1 MKYITL
7 MLAIALLNV
16 RACSQNITEQ
26 NIANLKRVGGPC
38 EGCDA
43 IYESPVP
50 FEKLNNMC
58 WLPDWKEAGTTLAVN
73 GTVYK
78 PDGTPAAGVI
88 IYIYHTDQTG
98 QYPTKGT
105 ASGWGKRH
113 GYIRGWMKT
122 NEKGEYKFFTL
133 KPQPYPG
140 RKDPVHIHVTIKE
153 SDKNAYWID
162 DYVFD
167 DDTLL
172 TKAIRIKLEDRGG
185 SGILPISSFY
195 KGRKS
200 LKSERNIYLGRNIPG
215 YPAQKAK
222 PAL

>member
-1 MKYITL
+1 MLTALVTL
-7 MLAIALLNV
+7 SG
-16 RACSQNITEQ
+16 CSQSVSQKKQSSETH
-26 NIANLKRVGGPC
+26 VGGPC
-38 EGCDA
+38 EGCKA
-43 IYESPVP
+43 IYESPVD

-78 PDGTPAAGVI
+78 ADGIPAAGVI

-98 QYPTKGT
+98 HYPTKGT
-105 ASGWGKRH
+105 ESGWGKRH

-140 RKDPVHIHVTIKE
+140 RKDPAHIHVAIKE
-153 SDKNAYWID
+153 PGKNEYWID

-167 DDTLL
+167 DDPLL
-172 TKAIRIKLEDRGG
+172 TDEKRNNLENRGG
-185 SGILPISSFY
+185 SGILLISSYY

-215 YPAQKAK
+215 YTAK
-222 PAL
+222 N

>member
-1 MKYITL
+1 MLITL
-7 MLAIALLNV
+7 VTLTGCGQSV
-16 RACSQNITEQ
+16 SQQKKLSEVH
-26 NIANLKRVGGPC
+26 VGGPC
-38 EGCDA
+38 EGCEA
-43 IYESPVP
+43 IYESPVA
-50 FEKLNNMC
+50 FRKLNNMC
-58 WLPDWKEAGTTLAVN
+58 WLPDWKEEGTTLAVT

-78 PDGTPAAGVI
+78 PDRTPAAGVI

-98 QYPTKGT
+98 HYPTKGT
-105 ASGWGKRH
+105 ESGWGKRH

-140 RKDPVHIHVTIKE
+140 RKDPAHIHVTIKE
-153 SDKNAYWID
+153 TDKNAYWID
-162 DYVFD
+162 EYVFD

-172 TKAIRIKLEDRGG
+172 TKKKRKKLENRGG
-185 SGILPISSFY
+185 SGILSISSYY

-222 PAL
+222 TTL